1 MCTTSFLAVELWM
14 CPPPIHTLFRAL
26 HTQPF
31 PKARTP
37 QKSTVTSNWPR
48 LPLPLPPFPPS
59 LGFGPRPRPRP
70 QPLPRP
76 LPFCTVSFFSRS
88 EAKACDRSAAE
99 DLQPLRHTHT
109 HTYFK
114 RCGAATCHLLIVV
127 RLFLL
132 TLPLLSLSF
141 KFLILSSS
149 FFLYDLRRASGA
161 CTSL

>member
-1 MCTTSFLAVELWM
+1 MDVPAPHTHPFPCTSHTTLSKGTHTSKINNHQQLAPSSPSPPSVSPIPWFR
-14 CPPPIHTLFRAL
+14 PPPPSPPPA
-26 HTQPF
+26 PS
-31 PKARTP
+31 PA
-37 QKSTVTSNWPR
+37 
-48 LPLPLPPFPPS
+48 PPF
-59 LGFGPRPRPRP
+59 LH
-70 QPLPRP
+70 
-76 LPFCTVSFFSRS
+76 CVIFSRS